1 MFLVFEKVLRMNYL
15 IHYLVKGF
23 LSDLNHFFESH
34 HISSKWSRTVY
45 TYYGVQ
51 SVAVIEDNPYTLL
64 RVAPDMLFGTADTL
78 AEHFRYYWQ

>member
-1 MFLVFEKVLRMNYL
+1 MKVFIRFKSL
-15 IHYLVKGF
+15 
-23 LSDLNHFFESH
+23 FESH

-78 AEHFRYYWQ
+78 AEHLGITGSDSRRLEAGLEMDFTQFR